1 MSTESKFAWTVSEYN
16 NILYMEAKSEFGH
29 ITLTMDLASTSK
41 LFTLYWSVT
50 TWLSDSI
57 HVTKRGLE
65 GMAALLCA
73 EQLLS
78 GKEEYRLVPG
88 KEA

>member
-1 MSTESKFAWTVSEYN
+1 MLFRSTWTVTEYN
-16 NILYMEAKSEFGH
+16 DTLYMEAKSELGD
-29 ITLTMDLASTSK
+29 ITLTMDLASNSK

-57 HVTKRGLE
+57 HVTKRGLDF
-65 GMAALLCA
+65 ASALLCA

-78 GKEEYRLVPG
+78 GKEEYRLVWR